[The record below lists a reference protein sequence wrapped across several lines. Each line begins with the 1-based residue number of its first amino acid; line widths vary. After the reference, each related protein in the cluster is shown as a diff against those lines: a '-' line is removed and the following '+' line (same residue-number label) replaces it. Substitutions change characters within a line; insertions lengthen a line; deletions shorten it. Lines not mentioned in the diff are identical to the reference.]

1 MSMRICVPTVTALLY
16 QQRPEGLRWLTFTS
30 PEKFPGKILFP
41 GGKRTPILD
50 GPNPFDDALHTLHKE
65 VAEEV
70 GVTIKENSI
79 ITFGVATDPARDIRK
94 VKLSKATDGVC
105 PQELANVEVL
115 ASFGCPDILFVAEAI
130 GEPEVDELE
139 AKEAEWIDLRYIIN
153 PDFFGAGHGVV
164 ALLLHRWYMNDGMN
178 SQNDFLPSARELNDF
193 QYARSIFG
201 K

>member
-1 MSMRICVPTVTALLY
+1 MSMRICVSTVTALLY
-16 QQRPEGLRWLTFTS
+16 QQRPDGLKWLAFTS

-50 GPNPFDDALHTLHKE
+50 GSIPFDDPLYTLHKE

-70 GVTIKENSI
+70 GVTIKEDSI
-79 ITFGVATDPARDIRK
+79 ILFGVATDPARDIRK

-105 PQELANVEVL
+105 PQELANLEVL

-130 GEPEVDELE
+130 GEPKVDELE
-139 AKEAEWIDLRYIIN
+139 ATKAEWIDPRYMIN
-153 PDFFGAGHGVV
+153 PDFFGAGHGVI

-178 SQNDFLPSARELNDF
+178 LQDKFLPTAKELNDF